1 MRDQVVFT
9 SGGEPGSSEPPSTP
23 PRAPV
28 PASAEFKDTPG
39 LFPGVRRLLE
49 VEKELTDRVKK
60 LNRGHILT
68 ESHIKQIANS
78 LWYATDDTS
87 IAVTI
92 TNISDKLDALTEQ
105 KEMYDVLRGLQAAW
119 ASHMNLKENSVRV
132 TLEPDR
138 DNKNYLKVTFTK
150 PFDDFFRNY
159 PGYETDQSKLQKHIE
174 AFDAKKTLEG
184 APKVSMV
191 ILPTNDLTIPLS
203 DFLEELAQRL
213 DPEES
218 TDVPGGQQGKTS
230 FIKYYKFGIRVANKL
245 FGHEMTEK
253 ITDAQIRE
261 EINKIPNLRSIS
273 AKQIVFNWVK
283 KIHQK
288 NLRKD

>member
-9 SGGEPGSSEPPSTP
+9 SGGEAGPSEPPSTP

-28 PASAEFKDTPG
+28 SARAASKDTPG
-39 LFPGVRRLLE
+39 LPPGVRRLHE
-49 VEKELTDRVKK
+49 VENELRDRVKK

-87 IAVTI
+87 IAVAI
-92 TNISDKLDALTEQ
+92 TNISDKLDALTDQ
-105 KEMYDVLRGLQAAW
+105 KELVDVLRDLEAAW
-119 ASHMNLKENSVRV
+119 ADHMNLEKNSVRV
-132 TLEPDR
+132 TLETDPK
-138 DNKNYLKVTFTK
+138 NKNYLKVTFTK
-150 PFDDFFRNY
+150 PFDDFFTNF
-159 PGYETDQSKLQKHIE
+159 PEYETDQSKLQEHIE
-174 AFDAKKTLEG
+174 AFDAKMTLEG

-191 ILPTNDLTIPLS
+191 ILPTNNLTIPLS
-203 DFLEELAQRL
+203 DFLEELAKRL
-213 DPEES
+213 DPEEA
-218 TDVPGGQQGKTS
+218 TDVPGGHRGKAS
-230 FIKYYKFGIRVANKL
+230 SVRYYKLGIIVANNL
-245 FGHEMTEK
+245 FGRQMTEK

-261 EINKIPNLRSIS
+261 EINEIPNLNST
-273 AKQIVFNWVK
+273 AKQIILNWVK